1 MSLLSDI
8 TSLLLPRRCPVC
20 RRRLEHTEQS
30 LCAVCA
36 MAFPRLPLVSIDD
49 NMMLRVHW
57 AHLPIEH
64 AFALMAYRHDSPYHL
79 LLMRIKYEGD
89 TSLALRLGQWV
100 GEEAQKMG
108 MAEHIDVL
116 VPVPLTARRMRERG
130 YNQARLLADGIA
142 SVMNVPVEDML
153 VRLHQGTSQTHL
165 SAQERG
171 QNASGI
177 YKAHVPQPFRGK
189 NVAIV
194 DDVMTTGSTM
204 AQCAEEILKDDPT
217 AHISLIT
224 LAYSGE

>member
-20 RRRLEHTEQS
+20 HRRLEHTEQS

-36 MAFPRLPLVSIDD
+36 MAFPRLPLDSIDD
-49 NMMLRVHW
+49 NVMLRVHW

-108 MAEHIDVL
+108 D
-116 VPVPLTARRMRERG
+116 RK
-130 YNQARLLADGIA
+130 
-142 SVMNVPVEDML
+142 SVV
-153 VRLHQGTSQTHL
+153 
-165 SAQERG
+165 
-171 QNASGI
+171 
-177 YKAHVPQPFRGK
+177 
-189 NVAIV
+189 
-194 DDVMTTGSTM
+194 
-204 AQCAEEILKDDPT
+204 
-217 AHISLIT
+217 
-224 LAYSGE
+224 